1 MSMSKIIRYC
11 KLNEEHVGDNVFDVS
26 RPNIFG
32 NPLTHI
38 KNKSILAQIVVKTRE
53 KAVGLYD
60 KYFDKMMTDES
71 EVGDKFREEFDRM
84 YNACL
89 ENDSV
94 YIGCY
99 CKEDETC
106 HGDKIR
112 KKLMQRILKEKLKK
126 IKKNDGKTE

>member
-1 MSMSKIIRYC
+1 MSKIIRYC
-11 KLNEEHVGDNVFDVS
+11 KLNEEHVGNNVFDVS

-32 NPLTHI
+32 NPFTHI
-38 KNKSILAQIVVKTRE
+38 KNKSTLAQIVVKTRE
-53 KAVGLYD
+53 KAVELYD

-106 HGDKIR
+106 HGDIIR

>member
-1 MSMSKIIRYC
+1 MSKIIRYC
-11 KLNEEHVGDNVFDVS
+11 KLNEEHSGDNVFDVS

-32 NPLTHI
+32 NPFTHI
-38 KNKSILAQIVVKTRE
+38 KNKSTLAQIVVKTRE
-53 KAVGLYD
+53 KAVELYD

-89 ENDSV
+89 ENDIV

-106 HGDKIR
+106 HGDIIR
-112 KKLMQRILKEKLKK
+112 KKLMQRILKDKLKK
-126 IKKNDGKTE
+126 LKEDDGKTE